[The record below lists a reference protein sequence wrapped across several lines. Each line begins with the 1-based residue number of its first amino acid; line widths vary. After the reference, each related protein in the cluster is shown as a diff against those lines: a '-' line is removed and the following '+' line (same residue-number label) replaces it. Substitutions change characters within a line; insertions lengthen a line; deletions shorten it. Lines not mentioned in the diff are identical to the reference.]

1 MNVSWR
7 WLQDVAL
14 GLALSPAEA
23 AERLAMRGAP
33 VERAVDLAAGLEDVV
48 VGKVLSVRP
57 HPNADRL
64 MLCRVAGPDGEVSV
78 VCGAPNVQ
86 ADAFYPFAPVGA
98 TLPGGFKIGRRKIRG
113 ERSEG
118 MLCSERELGLGSDH
132 EGIMLLARGDAPLV
146 AGSAFAE
153 TAGLDD
159 VRMEVEVTPNRGDL
173 LSHVGVAR
181 ELHPEGHAGVVLP
194 DLPGAEGAPPGD
206 ASRGGS
212 DLQAPG
218 PPGQHLRRCAESD
231 GRSGNAG
238 RDGEPPSALRNED
251 ARSALPGAGG
261 VRALRFSGD
270 PGAPPPDAPLDV
282 RIEDPALCSRYV
294 AVLIRGVTVGPSPS
308 WLANRLRA
316 VGVRPVNNVVDA
328 TNYVMLEM
336 GQPLHA
342 FDLARL
348 AGPSIAVGPA
358 RAGESI
364 TTLDGKDRDLT
375 PDVLTIRD
383 ARGPVAVAGV
393 MGGRDSEVS
402 ADTTDV
408 VLECALFD
416 PKSVR
421 TGRRALAMSTEASFR
436 FERGVDPA
444 SASRAAG
451 RAARLI
457 CAVAGGDV
465 AGPALDACPAPWTA
479 PVVSLR
485 PARAAQVLGVE
496 FAPDEIAGLLG
507 PLGYEV
513 RPGRRSGAT
522 PGEHRDPGA
531 ATGDAGGEH
540 GNPDAAPDAAAGEDA
555 PLAGPGALDVR
566 VPGHRAHDTLRE
578 ADLIEELA
586 RAHGYDA
593 FPSDLGPY
601 RPGAVPGDPRFE
613 LEDLLR
619 ATLAAEGLSEAHT
632 PALGPKE
639 DGDVAVLNPASAT
652 EGFLRRDCLSGLL
665 RRTELNMSRGV
676 RDVRLFEIGTA
687 FAPAGEGAP
696 PSESARAAAVL
707 AGAREPGHW
716 SCAPEPFDVYDAAR
730 LLEIVAAAAYPG
742 GRVAEAVAQGG
753 GGDAS
758 HGGGGR
764 GADARGPAPGSEAP
778 SAALFEPGRVYELAS
793 ATGEIVGRA
802 GEVAAGGWDLPPWA
816 GVLIGA
822 EVVLPERP
830 PRRAEATARDLP
842 DQPAS
847 QRDVAFLAPP
857 GTRAEQVLE
866 AARTGGGRLVEHA
879 EVFDVYEGDDLPPG
893 ARSVAVRLRFR
904 ARGRTLTDA
913 EVDRAF
919 ERAVAKAKEETG
931 VEPRS

>member
-7 WLQDVAL
+7 WLQDVAP
-14 GLALSPAEA
+14 GLALSPGEA

-33 VERAVDLAAGLEDVV
+33 VERAVDLAEGLEDVV

-118 MLCSERELGLGSDH
+118 MLCSEREMGLGSDH

-146 AGSAFAE
+146 AGAPFAE

-181 ELHPEGHAGVVLP
+181 ELHPKGHAGIVLP
-194 DLPGAEGAPPGD
+194 DLPG
-206 ASRGGS
+206 SGS
-212 DLQAPG
+212 V
-218 PPGQHLRRCAESD
+218 S
-231 GRSGNAG
+231 
-238 RDGEPPSALRNED
+238 
-251 ARSALPGAGG
+251 
-261 VRALRFSGD
+261 ALRFSGD
-270 PGAPPPDAPLDV
+270 PRAPSPDAPVDV
-282 RIEDPALCSRYV
+282 RIEDPALCSRYL
-294 AVLIRGVTVGPSPS
+294 AVLIRGAAVGPSPA

-348 AGPSIAVGPA
+348 AGPAIAVGPA

-364 TTLDGKDRDLT
+364 TTLDGKARDLT

-402 ADTTDV
+402 AATTDV

-444 SASRAAG
+444 SAPRAAA

-479 PVVSLR
+479 PVVALR
-485 PARAAQVLGVE
+485 PARAGQVLGVD
-496 FAPDEIAGLLG
+496 FAPDRIADLLG

-513 RPGRRSGAT
+513 RPGRRSGAA
-522 PGEHRDPGA
+522 PGEDEDPGDTGA
-531 ATGDAGGEH
+531 AEDADATPDNAGGAAED
-540 GNPDAAPDAAAGEDA
+540 PDAAPDAAADENA
-555 PLAGPGALDVR
+555 PLAVLDVR

-601 RPGAVPGDPRFE
+601 RPGTIPGDARFDV
-613 LEDLLR
+613 EDALR

-632 PALGPKE
+632 PALGPEE

-687 FAPAGEGAP
+687 FAPAGKGAP
-696 PSESARAAAVL
+696 PSESARVAAVL

-716 SCAPEPFDVYDAAR
+716 SHAPEPFDVYDAAR

-742 GRVAEAVAQGG
+742 GRVAAAVAQGG

-758 HGGGGR
+758 SGGGGR
-764 GADARGPAPGSEAP
+764 GADSRGPAPGPEAP
-778 SAALFEPGRVYELAS
+778 GATLFEPGRVYELAS
-793 ATGEIVGRA
+793 AAGEIVGRA
-802 GEVAAGGWDLPPWA
+802 GEVAAGRWDLPPWA

-830 PRRAEATARDLP
+830 SRRAEATARDLP

-847 QRDVAFLAPP
+847 QRDVAFLASQ

-893 ARSVAVRLRFR
+893 TRSVAVRLRFR

-919 ERAVAKAKEETG
+919 ERAVARAKEETG
-931 VEPRS
+931 VEPRI

>member
-7 WLQDVAL
+7 WLQDVAP
-14 GLALSPAEA
+14 GLALSPDEA

-33 VERAVDLAAGLEDVV
+33 VERAVDLAAGLKDVV

-146 AGSAFAE
+146 AGAPFAE

-181 ELHPEGHAGVVLP
+181 ELHPKGHAGVVLP
-194 DLPGAEGAPPGD
+194 DLPGAGSAPSGD
-206 ASRGGS
+206 AGRGGS
-212 DLQAPG
+212 VLPG
-218 PPGQHLRRCAESD
+218 SESD
-231 GRSGNAG
+231 GGSGNAG
-238 RDGEPPSALRNED
+238 RDGAAPSALADED
-251 ARSALPGAGG
+251 APSALPGAGG
-261 VRALRFSGD
+261 VPSVRFSGD
-270 PGAPPPDAPLDV
+270 PRVAPPDAPLDV

-294 AVLIRGVTVGPSPS
+294 AVLILGVAVGPSPA

-358 RAGESI
+358 RPGESI
-364 TTLDGKDRDLT
+364 TTLDGKARDLT

-402 ADTTDV
+402 AATTDV

-436 FERGVDPA
+436 FERGVDPV
-444 SASRAAG
+444 SAPRAAG
-451 RAARLI
+451 RATRLI

-465 AGPALDACPAPWTA
+465 TGPALDACPVPWTA
-479 PVVSLR
+479 PVVPLR

-496 FAPDEIAGLLG
+496 FAPDRIADLLG
-507 PLGYEV
+507 PLGYEI
-513 RPGRRSGAT
+513 RPGRRSGAA
-522 PGEHRDPGA
+522 PGEDEDPGDTGGA
-531 ATGDAGGEH
+531 AEDA
-540 GNPDAAPDAAAGEDA
+540 DATPDAAAGENEDPDAAPNAAAGENA
-555 PLAGPGALDVR
+555 PLAGPDVLDVQ

-601 RPGAVPGDPRFE
+601 RPGTIPGDPRFDV
-613 LEDLLR
+613 EDALR

-632 PALGPKE
+632 PALGPEE

-687 FAPAGEGAP
+687 FAAAAEGAP
-696 PSESARAAAVL
+696 PSESARVAAVL

-716 SCAPEPFDVYDAAR
+716 SRPPEPFDVYDAAR
-730 LLEIVAAAAYPG
+730 LLEIVAGAAYPG

-758 HGGGGR
+758 SGGGGR
-764 GADARGPAPGSEAP
+764 GADARGPVPGPEAPG
-778 SAALFEPGRVYELAS
+778 AALFEPGRVYELAS

-802 GEVAAGGWDLPPWA
+802 GEVAAGRWDLPPWA

-830 PRRAEATARDLP
+830 SRRAEATARDLP

-893 ARSVAVRLRFR
+893 TRSVAVRLRFR

-919 ERAVAKAKEETG
+919 ERAVSRAKEETG
-931 VEPRS
+931 VEPRI

>member
-7 WLQDVAL
+7 WLQELAP
-14 GLALSPAEA
+14 GLDLSSGEA

-64 MLCRVAGPDGEVSV
+64 TLCRVAGPGGEVSV

-98 TLPGGFKIGRRKIRG
+98 ALPGGFKIGRRRIRG

-118 MLCSERELGLGSDH
+118 MLCSEQELGLGGDH
-132 EGIMLLARGDAPLV
+132 EGVMLLGRADAPLV
-146 AGSAFAE
+146 AGAAFAE
-153 TAGLDD
+153 AAGLDD
-159 VRMEVEVTPNRGDL
+159 VRMDVEVTPNRGDL

-194 DLPGAEGAPPGD
+194 DLPGMDGAV
-206 ASRGGS
+206 RGG
-212 DLQAPG
+212 D
-218 PPGQHLRRCAESD
+218 
-231 GRSGNAG
+231 
-238 RDGEPPSALRNED
+238 
-251 ARSALPGAGG
+251 ALPGRTEGG
-261 VRALRFSGD
+261 LSDGADPGREAWSAWPGASGMPLLRYSAD

-294 AVLIRGVTVGPSPS
+294 AVLIRGVTVGPSPA

-316 VGVRPVNNVVDA
+316 VGTRPVNNVVDA

-348 AGPSIAVGPA
+348 AGPAVAVGPA

-364 TTLDGKDRDLT
+364 ATLDGKRRDLT

-383 ARGPVAVAGV
+383 ASGPVAVAGV

-402 ADTTDV
+402 AETTAV

-421 TGRRALAMSTEASFR
+421 AGRRALAMSTEASCR

-444 SASRAAG
+444 AATRAAG
-451 RAARLI
+451 RAAQLI
-457 CAVAGGDV
+457 CAVAGGDA
-465 AGPALDACPAPWTA
+465 AGPALDACPTPWTA

-496 FAPDEIAGLLG
+496 FAPDRIAGLLG

-513 RPGRRSGAT
+513 RPGRRPAASL
-522 PGEHRDPGA
+522 GEHEDRAGA
-531 ATGDAGGEH
+531 AGDADGKE
-540 GNPDAAPDAAAGEDA
+540 AS
-555 PLAGPGALDVR
+555 LAGHDVLEVR

-593 FPSDLGPY
+593 FPSELGPC

-613 LEDLLR
+613 LEDALR
-619 ATLAAEGLSEAHT
+619 AALAAEGLSEAHT
-632 PALGPKE
+632 PALGPEE
-639 DGDVAVLNPASAT
+639 DGDVAVLNPTSAA

-687 FAPAGEGAP
+687 FAPAGEGARP
-696 PSESARAAAVL
+696 AESARVAAAL

-716 SCAPEPFDVYDAAR
+716 SRPPEPFDVYDAAR
-730 LLEIVAAAAYPG
+730 LLEIVARAAYPG
-742 GRVAEAVAQGG
+742 GRVAEAVAQDG

-758 HGGGGR
+758 P
-764 GADARGPAPGSEAP
+764 GPDPGLEAPGAS
-778 SAALFEPGRVYELAS
+778 LFEPGRIYELAS
-793 ATGEIVGRA
+793 AAGEIVGRA
-802 GEVAAGGWDLPPWA
+802 GEIAAGRWDLPPWA

-822 EVVLPERP
+822 EAVLPERP
-830 PRRAEATARDLP
+830 ARRAEATARDLP
-842 DQPAS
+842 NQPAS
-847 QRDVAFLAPP
+847 QRDVAFMAPP
-857 GTRAEQVLE
+857 GTSAGRVLE
-866 AARTGGGRLVEHA
+866 AARAGGGRLVEQA

-919 ERAVAKAKEETG
+919 ERAVARAKEETG